1 MPLIGLVSL
10 GMMFAGMMYMRDDRP
25 EVRRYAKGG
34 VVAGAI
40 GATLVGMAAF
50 GPMIGLV
57 LFAAFVALSF
67 LTQFWN

>member
-1 MPLIGLVSL
+1 MPLLGLISL

-25 EVRRYAKGG
+25 ELRRFAKGG

-50 GPMIGLV
+50 GPTAGLA
-57 LFAAFVALSF
+57 LFALFIALSF